1 MEIAL
6 FPPMP
11 TRPCRFCLR
20 LQGGSVFADFG
31 VDPDGRV
38 YATRVSF
45 DGYGCCH
52 APAEI
57 GRMSERDSEALLEMV
72 QQGSIDPA
80 AASVLRTYFDANRG
94 ALWDDALAHHG
105 LL

>member
-1 MEIAL
+1 M
-6 FPPMP
+6 
-11 TRPCRFCLR
+11 
-20 LQGGSVFADFG
+20 FADFG

-38 YATRVSF
+38 YAT
-45 DGYGCCH
+45 
-52 APAEI
+52 
-57 GRMSERDSEALLEMV
+57 RDSEALLEMV

-105 LL
+105 LLYGSASASRSSATDQRR

>member
-38 YATRVSF
+38 YAT
-45 DGYGCCH
+45 
-52 APAEI
+52 
-57 GRMSERDSEALLEMV
+57 RDSEALLEMV